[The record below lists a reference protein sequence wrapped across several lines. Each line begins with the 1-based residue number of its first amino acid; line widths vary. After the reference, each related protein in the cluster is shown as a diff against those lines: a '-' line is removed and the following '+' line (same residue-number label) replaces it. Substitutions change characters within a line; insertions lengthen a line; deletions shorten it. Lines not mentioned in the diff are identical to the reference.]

1 MAATKA
7 KATKA
12 KSSKV
17 KATSE
22 LSADELQVRLKDLKQ
37 EALNLRLQRATGT
50 LENPA
55 RIRQVRRE
63 TAQVLTAVTA
73 KSLA

>member
-7 KATKA
+7 KA
-12 KSSKV
+12 SKV
-17 KATSE
+17 KLTNE
-22 LSADELQVRLKDLKQ
+22 LTVDELQVRLRELKQ
-37 EALNLRLQRATGT
+37 EALNLRLQRAIGT

-63 TAQVLTAVTA
+63 TAQTLTALTA
-73 KSLA
+73 KKSA

>member
-1 MAATKA
+1 MAKTKA
-7 KATKA
+7 KDIKD
-12 KSSKV
+12 
-17 KATSE
+17 
-22 LSADELQVRLKDLKQ
+22 LSTDELALRLRDLKQ
-37 EALNLRLQRATGT
+37 EALNLRLQKAIGQ

-63 TAQVLTAVTA
+63 TAQVMTAITA

>member
-1 MAATKA
+1 MAKTKA
-7 KATKA
+7 KAPN
-12 KSSKV
+12 
-17 KATSE
+17 E
-22 LSADELQVRLKDLKQ
+22 LSSAELETRLRELKQ

>member
-1 MAATKA
+1 MAKA
-7 KATKA
+7 KT
-12 KSSKV
+12 
-17 KATSE
+17 TSE
-22 LSADELQVRLKDLKQ
+22 LTPAELEVRLRELKQ

>member
-1 MAATKA
+1 MAKTKA
-7 KATKA
+7 KT
-12 KSSKV
+12 
-17 KATSE
+17 TSE
-22 LSADELQVRLKDLKQ
+22 LSSAELEARLLELKQ

-63 TAQVLTAVTA
+63 TARVLTAVTA

>member
-1 MAATKA
+1 MAKA
-7 KATKA
+7 KDINEL
-12 KSSKV
+12 SNN
-17 KATSE
+17 E
-22 LSADELQVRLKDLKQ
+22 LSARLRDLKQ
-37 EALNLRLQRATGT
+37 EALNLRLQQATGQ

-63 TAQVLTAVTA
+63 TAQVMTAIAA